1 MTIRCVII
9 DDEPLARKGLKE
21 YIQDIDFLQLVGEF
35 DNPLKAAD
43 TMMRENIDLL
53 FLDIQMPK
61 MTGMEFMK
69 TLAHPPMVIFT
80 TAYPQYAVEGFEL
93 NAIDYLLKPF
103 SFERFW
109 KAVLKARSMKENE
122 GKTAAPTV
130 PASAE
135 PDYFFIKSDS
145 KLIKIFYDEILFI
158 EALQNYVAVHTVS
171 KKHITYLTFRSI
183 EEHLPASRFIRTH
196 KSYIVAAAKVESIEG
211 NDIKI
216 GQHHIPISRTERDAV
231 LQQLLQ
237 NRLLKR

>member
-21 YIQDIDFLQLVGEF
+21 YIQDVDFLQLAGEF

-43 TMMRENIDLL
+43 IMMRETIDLL

-69 TLAHPPMVIFT
+69 TLSHAPMVIFT

-109 KAVLKARSMKENE
+109 KAVLKARTLKENE
-122 GKTAAPTV
+122 GKTAAPVANT
-130 PASAE
+130 AE

-196 KSYIVAAAKVESIEG
+196 KSYIVSAAKVESIEG

>member
-9 DDEPLARKGLKE
+9 DDEPIARKGLKE
-21 YIQDIDFLQLVGEF
+21 YIQDVEFLQLAGEF

-43 TMMRENIDLL
+43 TIVREKIDLL

-61 MTGMEFMK
+61 MTGLEFLK

-109 KAVLKARSMKENE
+109 KAAMKARSMRESSSQPVQ
-122 GKTAAPTV
+122 AAV
-130 PASAE
+130 PAE
-135 PDYFFIKSDS
+135 PDYFFIKSDN
-145 KLIKIFYDEILFI
+145 KLIKIAYDEILFV
-158 EALQNYVAVHTVS
+158 EALQNYAAVHTTD
-171 KKHITYLTFRSI
+171 KKYITYLTFRSI

-196 KSYIVAAAKVESIEG
+196 KSYIVAANKVESIEG

-216 GQHHIPISRTERDAV
+216 GQHHIPISRTERESV